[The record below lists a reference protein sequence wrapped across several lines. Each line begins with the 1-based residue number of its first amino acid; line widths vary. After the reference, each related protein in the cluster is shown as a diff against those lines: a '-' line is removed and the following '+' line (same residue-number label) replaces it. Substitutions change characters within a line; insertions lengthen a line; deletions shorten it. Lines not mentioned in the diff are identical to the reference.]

1 MSDKLSETILLKPG
15 VINAAVKHE
24 WADKAR
30 LLEQQVEEWE
40 LEAKRLYGVGQD
52 IEEMRVALEAKL
64 EAIEEAVGYA
74 MDVLTNS
81 GLDDVVDYIE
91 ETWPESVAAAQKEQ
105 SNETA

>member
-1 MSDKLSETILLKPG
+1 MSDKLSDTILLKPG
-15 VINAAVKHE
+15 VIDAAVKHE

-64 EAIEEAVGYA
+64 RSC
-74 MDVLTNS
+74 L
-81 GLDDVVDYIE
+81 
-91 ETWPESVAAAQKEQ
+91 ESPP
-105 SNETA
+105 NIRR